1 MARCNFRHMGVQC
14 ALGEGHVDAEGKP
27 TQHLA
32 SMEEAR
38 RLRPSLLAP
47 TVRRAPNTAKIVGP
61 AYQPVYGHLRIEA
74 PLPAAHD
81 PRQPRPAGGIHQMV
95 GPLHQPAQTEI
106 VQQAPPVEK
115 QATLEEV
122 LGYDPAKV
130 PTPAPAKK

>member
-14 ALGEGHVDAEGKP
+14 ALEQGHADAEGKP

-47 TVRRAPNTAKIVGP
+47 TMRRAPNAAKIVGP
-61 AYQPVYGHLRIEA
+61 AYQPVYGHLPIEA

-81 PRQPRPAGGIHQMV
+81 PRQPRPQGSVHQMV

-115 QATLEEV
+115 PATLEEV
-122 LGYDPAKV
+122 LGYDPTKV
-130 PTPAPAKK
+130 AAAPAKK